1 MFRIRMAGTLV
12 AAVALA
18 AAACSGEGGEI
29 VTPDVPQDQAETPA
43 DATSTTSDD
52 SSEASEVA
60 EGDTPEGSATG
71 SDEPD
76 DAGSAGDRDDAAPT
90 DAEALLAAAT
100 TQLDGR
106 SARGEATIDLG
117 PGFKFSTNFES
128 DADGDLAVTVELP
141 PGVDPEFPGGGD
153 AAVRYVGGVI
163 YVRPLVSAETLAE
176 LGVDEAWYVAE
187 LVAGGDPMSDAMGS
201 AGGVMC
207 VLPQSLQELSA
218 DCNPLGE
225 TGTFLE
231 AASEAEIVGREDV
244 RGTEATRVRFQV
256 SLLDLVGEALG
267 ATPDTGE
274 AGTTEGD
281 GLDDGESNPFEEG
294 FEQFFEFLDAGFEVD
309 VWIDDENLIRRLT
322 FDLASMFAGFAG
334 ADEEIPSNRLTFE
347 FYDFD
352 ADISVDAPPPE
363 AIIDDPDLL
372 RGDDDYA
379 SGGSGGEYEPEY
391 DDDGYN

>member
-1 MFRIRMAGTLV
+1 MFRVRMAGTLV
-12 AAVALA
+12 AAVALL
-18 AAACSGEGGEI
+18 AAACGGEGGEI
-29 VTPDVPQDQAETPA
+29 VTPDIPQDQAETPA
-43 DATSTTSDD
+43 GATSTTPDD
-52 SSEASEVA
+52 SSEASEAA

-76 DAGSAGDRDDAAPT
+76 DAGSAGDLEVAAPA
-90 DAEALLAAAT
+90 DPEALLAAAT

-106 SARGEATIDLG
+106 SVRGEATIDLG
-117 PGFKFSTNFES
+117 PGVKLSMNFES

-141 PGVDPEFPGGGD
+141 PGLDPEFPDGGD
-153 AAVRYVGGVI
+153 RAVRYVGGVI

-176 LGVDEAWYVAE
+176 LAVDEAWYVAE
-187 LVAGGDPMSDAMGS
+187 PAAGGDPMSDAMGS

-207 VLPQSLQELSA
+207 VFPQEPFAGCDLLA
-218 DCNPLGE
+218 E

-231 AASEAEIVGREDV
+231 VASEAEIVGREDV
-244 RGTEATRVRFQV
+244 RGTGATRVRFQI
-256 SLLDLVGEALG
+256 SLLELVGEAFGG
-267 ATPDTGE
+267 APDAGE
-274 AGTTEGD
+274 AGMPEGD
-281 GLDDGESNPFEEG
+281 DFDDGESDPFEEG
-294 FEQFFEFLDAGFEVD
+294 FEQFFEFLDTGFEVD

-322 FDLASMFAGFAG
+322 FDLASMLAGFAG
-334 ADEEIPSNRLTFE
+334 PDEEIPSNRLTLE

-379 SGGSGGEYEPEY
+379 SGGEYEPEY
-391 DDDGYN
+391 DDEYDDDGYN

>member
-1 MFRIRMAGTLV
+1 MLRVRMAAMLL
-12 AAVALA
+12 AAVALL

-43 DATSTTSDD
+43 DATSTTPDD
-52 SSEASEVA
+52 SSEAGEVA

-76 DAGSAGDRDDAAPT
+76 DADSAGDREDAAPA

-100 TQLDGR
+100 TELDGR

-117 PGFKFSTNFES
+117 PGVKLSTHFES

-141 PGVDPEFPGGGD
+141 PGVDPQFPAGADGE
-153 AAVRYVGGVI
+153 VRYVDGVI
-163 YVRPLVSAETLAE
+163 YVRPPVPAETLAE

-187 LVAGGDPMSDAMGS
+187 SVAGGDPMSGAMGS

-207 VLPQSLQELSA
+207 VLPQSPQELSA
-218 DCNPLGE
+218 DCDPLGE

-244 RGTEATRVRFQV
+244 RGTEATRVRFQL

-267 ATPDTGE
+267 GAPDTGE
-274 AGTTEGD
+274 AGTPEGD
-281 GLDDGESNPFEEG
+281 GLDNGESDPFAEG
-294 FEQFFEFLDAGFEVD
+294 FEQFFEFLDTGFEVD

-334 ADEEIPSNRLTFE
+334 PDEEIPSNLITLE

-352 ADISVDAPPPE
+352 ADISVDPPPPE

-372 RGDDDYA
+372 
-379 SGGSGGEYEPEY
+379 GGAGGGGATSESVIEPY
-391 DDDGYN
+391 DES